1 MIPFISR
8 GSYLLLERGRL
19 LGTKH
24 LFLPCGCLLKGG
36 RYHGL
41 LGVINIESLTGKGLM
56 VSQAMFRL
64 GARARFSGTGN
75 RHSLFVGSTSTY
87 LRGSTWKPFPGTGTC
102 LNKLSLVPALFLPD
116 LPAIQ
121 SAK

>member
-1 MIPFISR
+1 M
-8 GSYLLLERGRL
+8 GGRL
-19 LGTKH
+19 LESGRLLRTKH

-41 LGVINIESLTGKGLM
+41 LGVINIESLSGKGLM

-75 RHSLFVGSTSTY
+75 MDTAFLWVAR
-87 LRGSTWKPFPGTGTC
+87 
-102 LNKLSLVPALFLPD
+102 ALT
-116 LPAIQ
+116 
-121 SAK
+121 